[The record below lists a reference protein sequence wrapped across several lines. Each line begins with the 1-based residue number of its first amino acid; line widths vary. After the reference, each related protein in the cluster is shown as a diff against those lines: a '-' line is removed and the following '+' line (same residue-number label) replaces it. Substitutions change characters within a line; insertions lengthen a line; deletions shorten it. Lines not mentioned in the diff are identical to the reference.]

1 MIRTFKESDIN
12 AVAEIWLDSNI
23 EAHSFITA
31 AYWQKHFETVK
42 AMLLQAEIYVY
53 EKAGRIKGFIGLE
66 SNYIAGIF
74 VCDEARSKGIGKQ
87 LMNYAKE
94 RKSKLSLNVYKKNTQ
109 AVRFYKREGFSIV
122 REGTDENTNEP
133 EYEMIWKK

>member
-31 AYWQKHFETVK
+31 AYWQKHFEAVK

-53 EKAGRIKGFIGLE
+53 EEAGRIEGFIGLE
-66 SNYIAGIF
+66 SSYIAGIF
-74 VCDEARSKGIGKQ
+74 VCAEARSKGIGKQ

-94 RKSKLSLNVYKKNTQ
+94 RKNKLSLNVYKKNTQ

-122 REGTDENTNEP
+122 REGTDENTNET

>member
-31 AYWQKHFETVK
+31 AYWQKHFEAVK
-42 AMLLQAEIYVY
+42 GMLLQSEIYVY
-53 EKAGRIKGFIGLE
+53 EEAGRIKGFIGLE

-74 VCDEARSKGIGKQ
+74 VCAEARSKGIGKQ
-87 LMNYAKE
+87 LMNYVKE
-94 RKSKLSLNVYKKNTQ
+94 RKSELSLRVYQKNTQ
-109 AVRFYKREGFSIV
+109 AIRFYKREDFGIV
-122 REGTDENTNEP
+122 REGTDENTNEA